1 MQRTARRH
9 NVSVLCR
16 CGPFPPAL
24 GLLEH
29 EDSMRN
35 LVNAMVDGTYPLE
48 DGLAA
53 FEAAKSKGA
62 LKIQIVMTQ

>member
-1 MQRTARRH
+1 
-9 NVSVLCR
+9 
-16 CGPFPPAL
+16 
-24 GLLEH
+24 
-29 EDSMRN
+29 MRN